1 MTPIGPG
8 TLLAGRFVL
17 EDLLDEFQS
26 AKLWRA
32 TDRILAR
39 DVAVHVI
46 PEDDPR
52 AEALLTAART
62 SANVTDGHM
71 LRVLDAATEDGV
83 TYVVNEWGSG
93 ISLDRLLSDGP
104 LSPRRAAWVAKEV
117 AEAVTAAHGNGV
129 AHGRLLP
136 ENVMVTEAG
145 SVKLIGFVIDAVL
158 RGRELVRVTGGDSLG
173 EHEADVVNLAGLLYA
188 GLVAR
193 WPGTEGSTLP
203 DAPAE
208 QGRPLRPRQVR
219 AGVPRPLDAIC
230 ERVLNP
236 GAHGQVTPIE
246 TAHEVYAAL
255 CDYVGDPT
263 AAPGGFGVAALDDD
277 PAVTLAQEPMLA
289 TGEVDRAD
297 GGDDTATAGAPVGA
311 RVDEDDR
318 DDVEPSPPVHDPQE
332 TQAGTPV
339 FFDEDTGV
347 GWMSGTERPADVPAR
362 AEESGDPDATQVSPP
377 PPPPLPEPEPKPLFA
392 SEEPRRPHEP
402 RHARREQADPP
413 PRSIGAGNG
422 PLPDSW
428 GPDADD
434 PPPVEQSGE
443 WGTPSWESEPPGRN
457 WLRLAGAVAGVLA
470 IVVAIVF
477 AFNLGRGSVPD
488 TEEAS
493 QTTGASESPRAEPA
507 PVPIASVSDFDPTGD
522 GQENPETAQ
531 LAVDGRADTAWTTV
545 TYFDPLPLQKEGV
558 GLLVNLG
565 EPVEVA
571 DVGLRLRGSPTSVE
585 LLVPRE
591 ASNTAPTDLN
601 GLRRVARVEDAGED
615 VRLDPE
621 EPVTTEFLVIWLTDL
636 PAVGGD
642 FRGEVAEIVVRA

>member
-1 MTPIGPG
+1 MTSIGPG
-8 TLLAGRFVL
+8 TMLAGRFGL
-17 EDLLDEFQS
+17 EDLLDEFQG

-46 PEDDPR
+46 SEDDPR
-52 AEALLTAART
+52 AGALLSAART

-83 TYVVNEWGSG
+83 TYVVNEWGTG
-93 ISLDRLLSDGP
+93 ISLDRLLADGP
-104 LSPRRAAWVAKEV
+104 LSPRRAAWVTKEV
-117 AEAVTAAHGNGV
+117 AEAVTAAHANGI

-193 WPGTEGSTLP
+193 WPGTQGSTLP
-203 DAPAE
+203 EAPAE
-208 QGRPLRPRQVR
+208 HGHPLRPRQVR

-236 GAHGQVTPIE
+236 GGHSQVTPIE

-255 CDYVGDPT
+255 CDYIGDPA
-263 AAPGGFGVAALDDD
+263 AAPGGFGVAALLDD
-277 PAVTLAQEPMLA
+277 
-289 TGEVDRAD
+289 
-297 GGDDTATAGAPVGA
+297 DDTAMTLTQQAPVSSDGA
-311 RVDEDDR
+311 GDGAGQASDR
-318 DDVEPSPPVHDPQE
+318 ASDSASAQE

-347 GWMSGTERPADVPAR
+347 GWMNGDEGPSADRSGEHTGDLSTGRDPEATE
-362 AEESGDPDATQVSPP
+362 VSA
-377 PPPPLPEPEPKPLFA
+377 PPPPLPEPEAKPLFA

-402 RHARREQADPP
+402 LHARREQADAP
-413 PRSIGAGNG
+413 PRSIAAGNS

-434 PPPVEQSGE
+434 PGPVERGGE
-443 WGTPSWESEPPGRN
+443 WGTTSWDSEPPGRN

-477 AFNLGRGSVPD
+477 AFNLGRGSLPD

-493 QTTGASESPRAEPA
+493 QTTAPSESPEAEPT

-522 GQENPETAQ
+522 GQENPESAP
-531 LAVDGRADTAWTTV
+531 LAADGRAGTAWTTV

-558 GLLVNLG
+558 GLLVDLG

-571 DVGLRLRGSPTSVE
+571 DVGLRLGGTPTSVE

-591 ASNTAPTDLN
+591 ASNSAPTGLEE
-601 GLRRVARVEDAGED
+601 LRRVARVKDAGEAA
-615 VRLDPE
+615 RLDPE
-621 EPVTTEFLVIWLTDL
+621 EPVTTEFLVVWLTDL